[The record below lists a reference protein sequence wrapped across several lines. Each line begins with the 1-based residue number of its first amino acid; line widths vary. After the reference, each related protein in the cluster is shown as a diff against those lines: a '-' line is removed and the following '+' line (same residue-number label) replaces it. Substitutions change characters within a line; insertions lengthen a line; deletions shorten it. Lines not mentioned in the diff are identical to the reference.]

1 MANLSNELGISKN
14 RKLEILKENN
24 YVANPVMKMMFGEEC
39 YNWRNP
45 KAPTSI
51 EMSDVYKT
59 IKESDLDYFE
69 TEGSFRDFIKSKLN
83 K

>member
-1 MANLSNELGISKN
+1 MNLSNELGISKN
-14 RKLEILKENN
+14 RKIEILKENN
-24 YVANPVMKMMFGEEC
+24 YVENPVMKMMFGEVC

-45 KAPTSI
+45 KSPTTI

-69 TEGSFRDFIKSKLN
+69 TEGSFRDFIKSKILN
-83 K
+83 N

>member
-14 RKLEILKENN
+14 RKIEILKENN
-24 YVANPVMKMMFGEEC
+24 YVENPVMKMMFGEVC

-45 KAPTSI
+45 KSPTTI

-59 IKESDLDYFE
+59 IKESELDYFE